1 MTFIWLPLQNISV
14 AQSSRRP
21 NTASE
26 QVHVG
31 AAANS
36 SFLWKQSSALMMRME
51 DTNSISCYRN
61 YFKSHVTSFF
71 FFFFLCTVIRITF
84 LHKIIPK
91 YKSVYSKRRGGQI
104 HGYSLCLK
112 SFHLK
117 LLQIMPSSDLTS
129 APQSLDHC
137 LKLSVTVF
145 FFPSLLLALFSCLL
159 SHILLSNKKF
169 YGD

>member
-1 MTFIWLPLQNISV
+1 MWELLQTHPFSGSRAQHWWWEWKTPIQFHVIETILSPMSPL
-14 AQSSRRP
+14 
-21 NTASE
+21 
-26 QVHVG
+26 
-31 AAANS
+31 
-36 SFLWKQSSALMMRME
+36 
-51 DTNSISCYRN
+51 
-61 YFKSHVTSFF
+61 FF

-91 YKSVYSKRRGGQI
+91 YKSVYPKRRGGQI

-129 APQSLDHC
+129 VPQSLDHC

-145 FFPSLLLALFSCLL
+145 FLPSLLLALFSCLL
-159 SHILLSNKKF
+159 SHILLNTKKF